1 MNLYVSVS
9 NCMRCYD
16 LMMRLREYDAT
27 VKDGDGIAYVKAH
40 GLTMREYEEV
50 MAICAEHGEVGILD
64 EI

>member
-1 MNLYVSVS
+1 
-9 NCMRCYD
+9 MRCYD

-50 MAICAEHGEVGILD
+50 MAICAEHGEVGMLD